1 MAVGVL
7 TRSSQASVLQE
18 IAKYVNVQR
27 RGVGGRPLALLEC
40 EVSQEKTL
48 GDCVAEFA
56 QNKVYAIVATDEG
69 VGDIGT
75 ALEEASEDT
84 PVVVANPIGVSV
96 LVSQK
101 MTAITPGMPGLML
114 SLAIVAAGELAGD
127 NQSISVVHSG
137 SEESKSIF
145 ASIVRPVL
153 VKSGLRVEDISEVVV
168 PDDATS
174 EEVVELLEDAEVA
187 SSAVIADVAGEN
199 CAGFAKWVNSLTTK
213 PDVLTVDACALSNSK
228 SETENW
234 FVARYGNDFTDA
246 RDAEFGGKNWVSS
259 YREGIRAAVLAV
271 VDLLS
276 ERTERNL
283 SLAEVKAGL
292 NAFVENIRGFQQSP
306 QCALVLSYV
315 ALCTSQVGLS
325 QVKNGDLV
333 DLHGGT
339 KGNPIE
345 LFTEIQPLGS

>member
-1 MAVGVL
+1 M
-7 TRSSQASVLQE
+7 LQE
-18 IAKYVNVQR
+18 ITKYVNVQR
-27 RGVGGRPLALLEC
+27 AGVGGRPLALLEC
-40 EVSQEKTL
+40 KVSQEKTL
-48 GDCVAEFA
+48 ADCVAEFA
-56 QNKVYAIVATDEG
+56 ANKVYAIVATDEG
-69 VGDIGT
+69 VGDIGA
-75 ALEEASEDT
+75 ALAEASQSI

-96 LVSQK
+96 LVSQEL
-101 MTAITPGMPGLML
+101 TAITPGMPGLML
-114 SLAIVAAGELAGD
+114 SLAIVATGELAGESK
-127 NQSISVVHSG
+127 SISVVHSG
-137 SEESKSIF
+137 SEESNSIF

-153 VKSGLRVEDISEVVV
+153 VKSGLRVENISEVVI

-174 EEVVELLEDAEVA
+174 DEVVELLTDAGVT
-187 SSAVIADVAGEN
+187 SSAVIADVAGES
-199 CAGFAKWVNSLTTK
+199 CSGFTKWVNSLTSK
-213 PDVLTVDACALSNSK
+213 PVVLTADACALSKAK

-234 FVARYGNDFTDA
+234 FVARYGNDFTNL
-246 RDAEFGGKNWVSS
+246 RDAEFGLKNWVSS
-259 YREGIRAAVLAV
+259 YREGIRAAVLAL

-292 NAFVENIRGFQQSP
+292 NASVENIRGFSQSP

-333 DLHGGT
+333 DIRGGT

>member
-1 MAVGVL
+1 MVLGVL
-7 TRSSQASVLQE
+7 TRSSQTSVLQE
-18 IAKYVNVQR
+18 ISKYVNTQR
-27 RGVGGRPLALLEC
+27 AGVGGRPLVLQEC
-40 EVSQEKTL
+40 EVSQDQTL
-48 GDCVAEFA
+48 GDCIEEFA

-69 VGDIGT
+69 VGDIGA
-75 ALEEASEDT
+75 ALEEAEQST
-84 PVVVANPIGVSV
+84 PVVVANPIDVSV

-101 MTAITPGMPGLML
+101 LTAITPGMPGLML
-114 SLAIVAAGELAGD
+114 SLAIVAAAE
-127 NQSISVVHSG
+127 NKSVSVVHSG
-137 SEESKSIF
+137 SQESNSIF

-199 CAGFAKWVNSLTTK
+199 CTGFAKWVNSLTSK
-213 PDVLTVDACALSNSK
+213 PVVLTVDACALSNSK

-234 FVARYGNDFTDA
+234 FVARYGNDFTNA
-246 RDAEFGGKNWVSS
+246 RDAEFGAKNWVSS

-292 NAFVENIRGFQQSP
+292 NASVENIRGFSQAP

-325 QVKNGDLV
+325 QVKNGELV
-333 DLHGGT
+333 DLRGGSE
-339 KGNPIE
+339 GNPIE

>member
-1 MAVGVL
+1 ML

-18 IAKYVNVQR
+18 ITKYVNVQR

-40 EVSQEKTL
+40 KVSPEKTL

-56 QNKVYAIVATDEG
+56 QNKVYAILATDEG
-69 VGDIGT
+69 VGDIGA

-101 MTAITPGMPGLML
+101 LTAITPGMPGLML
-114 SLAIVAAGELAGD
+114 SLAIVAAGEFAGE
-127 NQSISVVHSG
+127 NKSISVVHSG

-153 VKSGLRVEDISEVVV
+153 VKSGLRVENISEVVV

-174 EEVVELLEDAEVA
+174 EEVVELLTDAGID
-187 SSAVIADVAGEN
+187 SSMVIADVVGES
-199 CAGFAKWVNSLTTK
+199 CSGFANWVNSLTTK
-213 PDVLTVDACALSNSK
+213 PVVLATDACALQNTI

-234 FVARYGNDFTDA
+234 FVARYGNDFTNV
-246 RDAEFGGKNWVSS
+246 RDAEFGLKNWVSS
-259 YREGIRAAVLAV
+259 YREGIRAAVLAL

-292 NAFVENIRGFQQSP
+292 NASVKNVRGFSQSP

-333 DLHGGT
+333 DIRGGT

>member
-1 MAVGVL
+1 M
-7 TRSSQASVLQE
+7 
-18 IAKYVNVQR
+18 
-27 RGVGGRPLALLEC
+27 
-40 EVSQEKTL
+40 
-48 GDCVAEFA
+48 
-56 QNKVYAIVATDEG
+56 
-69 VGDIGT
+69 
-75 ALEEASEDT
+75 
-84 PVVVANPIGVSV
+84 VANPLGVSV

-101 MTAITPGMPGLML
+101 LTAITPGMPGLML
-114 SLAIVAAGELAGD
+114 SLAIVAAGEFAGE
-127 NQSISVVHSG
+127 NKSISVVHSG

-153 VKSGLRVEDISEVVV
+153 VKSGLRVENISEVVV

-174 EEVVELLEDAEVA
+174 EEVVELLTDAGID
-187 SSAVIADVAGEN
+187 SSMVIADVVGES
-199 CAGFAKWVNSLTTK
+199 CSGFANWVNSLTTK
-213 PDVLTVDACALSNSK
+213 PVVLATDACALSNAK

-234 FVARYGNDFTDA
+234 FVARYGNDFTNV
-246 RDAEFGGKNWVSS
+246 RDAEFGLKNWVSS
-259 YREGIRAAVLAV
+259 YREGIRAAVLAL

-292 NAFVENIRGFQQSP
+292 NASVKNIRGFSQSP

-333 DLHGGT
+333 DIRGGT